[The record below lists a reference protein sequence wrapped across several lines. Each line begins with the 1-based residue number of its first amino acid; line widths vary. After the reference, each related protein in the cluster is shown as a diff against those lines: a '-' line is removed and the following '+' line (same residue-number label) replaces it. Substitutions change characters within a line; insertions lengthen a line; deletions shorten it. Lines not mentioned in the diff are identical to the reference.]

1 MSVKIIQ
8 LKNFF
13 FLISFFLVFAQNKA
27 FSQSIIIPEK
37 VQWRADRTEVSLK
50 TGFDVGIDAPKS
62 LTLEL
67 IFSNEL
73 LKEIP
78 KDKLSFEFRWF
89 HYYSTRKD
97 FMDSYT
103 IPYDKDKPETGNF
116 FTISSTRKN
125 ITRGWWEVQVI
136 SKLDEKEVQYK
147 ELKKFQIYIK

>member
-62 LTLEL
+62 LTL
-67 IFSNEL
+67 
-73 LKEIP
+73 
-78 KDKLSFEFRWF
+78 
-89 HYYSTRKD
+89 
-97 FMDSYT
+97 
-103 IPYDKDKPETGNF
+103 KP
-116 FTISSTRKN
+116 
-125 ITRGWWEVQVI
+125 V
-136 SKLDEKEVQYK
+136 LM
-147 ELKKFQIYIK
+147 